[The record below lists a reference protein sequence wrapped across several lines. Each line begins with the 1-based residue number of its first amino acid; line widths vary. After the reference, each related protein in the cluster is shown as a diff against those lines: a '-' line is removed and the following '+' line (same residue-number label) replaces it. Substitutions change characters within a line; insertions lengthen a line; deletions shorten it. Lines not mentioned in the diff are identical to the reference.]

1 MNILFIVMGIGYGG
15 SSKQLAYTANSLS
28 EKGHKVF
35 VHSLNVVNCYQRLN
49 KDVTYIPP
57 QSKIKKRQ
65 LQWFT
70 YPFIIRQIAHKNGI
84 DIIISWRTNAG
95 SYSVLATVGTKIRTI
110 FSERS
115 DPYMEPSSI
124 HAITT
129 FLASLSD
136 GGVFQTSKARDY
148 YKRLAPKSVVIP
160 NPIDPNIKLPEI
172 VDYSSR
178 PKEIVYVGRMSIHQ
192 KRQDILLK
200 VMEHIHNQLPDY
212 RLRMYGDGKDMEK
225 LKVMT
230 KEKGLEDVVIFEGA
244 VNNVVDRI
252 KNARLMLLTSDYEGI
267 PNVILEAFQAGV
279 PVVSTDCSPGGCRV
293 LIDDGINGYITP
305 FRNDEITAQK
315 AMDLLLNEKL
325 AQNFIYN
332 SRKKLLAF
340 SPEKI
345 FSQWDKYIN
354 TICKNK

>member
-200 VMEHIHNQLPDY
+200 VMELIQL
-212 RLRMYGDGKDMEK
+212 MYLMNME
-225 LKVMT
+225 L
-230 KEKGLEDVVIFEGA
+230 D
-244 VNNVVDRI
+244 
-252 KNARLMLLTSDYEGI
+252 
-267 PNVILEAFQAGV
+267 Q
-279 PVVSTDCSPGGCRV
+279 
-293 LIDDGINGYITP
+293 
-305 FRNDEITAQK
+305 
-315 AMDLLLNEKL
+315 
-325 AQNFIYN
+325 
-332 SRKKLLAF
+332 
-340 SPEKI
+340 
-345 FSQWDKYIN
+345 
-354 TICKNK
+354 